1 MYGKKLLAILL
12 SICLLTGLTGCSSGV
27 SAEEYDA
34 LAAERDTLQAEVES
48 LQAEVASLQA
58 ETAAAKEDAGSSRA
72 AELGALV
79 SEVRAR
85 FEEQYK
91 YCVLVLNMVE
101 TYLSWDMAKE
111 WTNLQDDYES
121 MTMNLGRFE
130 EYLNDEEALEAMN
143 ELDYE
148 ALLESVQNRYDYW
161 LSASYQDISYVAD
174 YCLGTTSDTGSEE

>member
-72 AELGALV
+72 AGA
-79 SEVRAR
+79 SH
-85 FEEQYK
+85 
-91 YCVLVLNMVE
+91 C
-101 TYLSWDMAKE
+101 
-111 WTNLQDDYES
+111 
-121 MTMNLGRFE
+121 
-130 EYLNDEEALEAMN
+130 
-143 ELDYE
+143 
-148 ALLESVQNRYDYW
+148 QNP
-161 LSASYQDISYVAD
+161 
-174 YCLGTTSDTGSEE
+174 